1 MNILVLS
8 GNLASDPELKTF
20 GGDRSMAVFTIAI
33 NEGFGDKKKTYFI
46 NCVASGKTGEAIA
59 KFFTKGQ
66 QILASGRLYTAKKDG
81 ETWKEVKVAID
92 RFEFCGPRQDA
103 TPKPDAANTSA
114 DVVVDGIDD
123 FPFG

>member
-20 GGDRSMAVFTIAI
+20 AGDRSMAVFTIAI
-33 NEGFGDKKKTYFI
+33 NEGYKDKKKTYFI

-59 KFFTKGQ
+59 KYFSKGQ

-81 ETWKEVKVAID
+81 EKWSEIKVAID
-92 RFEFCGPRQDA
+92 RFEFCGPKKDA
-103 TPKPDAANTSA
+103 APKPAAA
-114 DVVVDGIDD
+114 DPPADD
-123 FPFG
+123 VPEFPFG

>member
-1 MNILVLS
+1 MNTLILC
-8 GNLASDPELKTF
+8 GNLASDPEWKTF

-33 NEGFGDKKKTYFI
+33 NEGFGDKRKTYFI
-46 NCVASGKTGEAIA
+46 NCVASGKTGEAIT

-81 ETWKEVKVAID
+81 ETWSEIKVAID
-92 RFEFCGPRQDA
+92 RFEFCGPKKDA
-103 TPKPDAANTSA
+103 APKPAPAA
-114 DVVVDGIDD
+114 DVPADDVPD